1 MTSRDGPSQRPC
13 SAAGSGLPPNPPLKS
28 GLGLKLSGQQACL
41 SLAALQADR
50 TLEPRLQP
58 TILAARGN
66 TPRPRAVIGEVKKH
80 PRPGPGRG
88 EKLCPRAVS

>member
-1 MTSRDGPSQRPC
+1 MGHPSAPAQQPAVACRPT
-13 SAAGSGLPPNPPLKS
+13 PPLKS
-28 GLGLKLSGQQACL
+28 DLGLKLSGQQACM

-88 EKLCPRAVS
+88 AKLCPRAVS